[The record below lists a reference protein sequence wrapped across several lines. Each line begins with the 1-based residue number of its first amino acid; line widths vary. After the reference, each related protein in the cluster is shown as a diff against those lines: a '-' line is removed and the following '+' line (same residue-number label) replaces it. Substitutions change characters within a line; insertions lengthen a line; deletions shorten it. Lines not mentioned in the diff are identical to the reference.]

1 MYYLK
6 GIQMKKE
13 LRILIILLFCS
24 IAGFAQNTSDTHI
37 TGYIMNKNT
46 KEYLPL
52 IDVSLKGTT
61 IGTTTDATGHYF
73 LKNLPF
79 GKFTMVVSGIGYKS
93 IEKEINLTSA
103 KTIDE
108 DFELEDDQIMLEGVV
123 VSANRN
129 ETNRKET
136 PTIVNIISAKVFEN
150 TNSVCLAQGLNF
162 QPGLRTEINCQNC
175 GLPQV
180 RINGLDGTYSQILI
194 DSRPIYS
201 ALQSVY
207 GIEQIPINMIE
218 RVEVVRGGGS
228 AIFGANA
235 IGGTINI
242 ITKDPTGNSV
252 TLANTTT
259 MIGGG
264 TPDINTTLN
273 ASIVSDDNKAGITLF
288 GSTRQ
293 RNPYDNNGDGF
304 SEITKLRV
312 QNIGFK
318 GFYKTGNYSK
328 LTIEYH
334 NLYNYIRGGN
344 DFDLPVQQAD
354 IAEAAEYN
362 INTGSL
368 NYSILSKNNKHH
380 FNVFSSAQLL
390 NRTNYAGAQQ
400 DLNGFGKTDGKTF
413 VTGGQYTYSMDK
425 LLFMPAILTTG
436 AEYNFDDLH
445 DLIQGYNRT
454 TDQSI
459 NITSVY
465 LQNEWKNKKLSILLG
480 GRFDKHSLIKCPILS
495 PRVNFRYNPND
506 IISFRASY
514 STGFRAPQVYDEDL
528 HGSAIGGEI
537 SFIQNNPSL
546 QPEES
551 QSYSGSIDIGKIF
564 GNVKTD
570 FLIEGFYT
578 NLDNV
583 FVLTEIGTNPDGS
596 FILERNN
603 ASGAFVKGINIE
615 GKIVPSNKLQ
625 FQLGMTFQKSEY
637 KEAQQWS
644 DDLTV
649 VPQKKMFRSPDQYGY
664 LTAMY
669 QVVKDF
675 NLSFTGTYTG
685 SMLVQHFAG
694 YLPNDIEVNT
704 PSFFDLNMK
713 LSYDFKLKG
722 GAKLQLNGGV
732 QNIFNSYQNDFDKGT
747 FRDAGYIY
755 GPALPRSLTFGLKI
769 MI

>member
-259 MIGGG
+259 MIGG
-264 TPDINTTLN
+264 
-273 ASIVSDDNKAGITLF
+273 V
-288 GSTRQ
+288 
-293 RNPYDNNGDGF
+293 
-304 SEITKLRV
+304 
-312 QNIGFK
+312 
-318 GFYKTGNYSK
+318 
-328 LTIEYH
+328 
-334 NLYNYIRGGN
+334 
-344 DFDLPVQQAD
+344 
-354 IAEAAEYN
+354 
-362 INTGSL
+362 
-368 NYSILSKNNKHH
+368 
-380 FNVFSSAQLL
+380 
-390 NRTNYAGAQQ
+390 
-400 DLNGFGKTDGKTF
+400 
-413 VTGGQYTYSMDK
+413 
-425 LLFMPAILTTG
+425 
-436 AEYNFDDLH
+436 
-445 DLIQGYNRT
+445 
-454 TDQSI
+454 
-459 NITSVY
+459 
-465 LQNEWKNKKLSILLG
+465 LQ
-480 GRFDKHSLIKCPILS
+480 
-495 PRVNFRYNPND
+495 
-506 IISFRASY
+506 
-514 STGFRAPQVYDEDL
+514 T
-528 HGSAIGGEI
+528 
-537 SFIQNNPSL
+537 
-546 QPEES
+546 
-551 QSYSGSIDIGKIF
+551 
-564 GNVKTD
+564 
-570 FLIEGFYT
+570 
-578 NLDNV
+578 
-583 FVLTEIGTNPDGS
+583 
-596 FILERNN
+596 
-603 ASGAFVKGINIE
+603 
-615 GKIVPSNKLQ
+615 
-625 FQLGMTFQKSEY
+625 
-637 KEAQQWS
+637 
-644 DDLTV
+644 
-649 VPQKKMFRSPDQYGY
+649 
-664 LTAMY
+664 
-669 QVVKDF
+669 
-675 NLSFTGTYTG
+675 
-685 SMLVQHFAG
+685 
-694 YLPNDIEVNT
+694 
-704 PSFFDLNMK
+704 
-713 LSYDFKLKG
+713 
-722 GAKLQLNGGV
+722 
-732 QNIFNSYQNDFDKGT
+732 
-747 FRDAGYIY
+747 
-755 GPALPRSLTFGLKI
+755 
-769 MI
+769 